1 MPRQPAL
8 LLWAVWS
15 WGNELFRCYNK
26 KREDCVLS
34 FFVIEIESSNEC
46 LLVFRQ
52 YKTSLF

>member
-15 WGNELFRCYNK
+15 WGNELFHCCNK

-34 FFVIEIESSNEC
+34 FFVIEIELSNEC
-46 LLVFRQ
+46 
-52 YKTSLF
+52 